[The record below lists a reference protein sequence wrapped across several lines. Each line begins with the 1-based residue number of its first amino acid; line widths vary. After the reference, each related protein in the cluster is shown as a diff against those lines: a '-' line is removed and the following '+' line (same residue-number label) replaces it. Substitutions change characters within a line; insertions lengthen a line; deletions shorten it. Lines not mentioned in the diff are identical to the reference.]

1 MVESN
6 QKGIQDPEEGGLQH
20 QQSTIT
26 ENNDEALK
34 AELAKLEDEL
44 GEGKSFAISK
54 THNISQPDMS
64 NLSICRVDNVEE

>member
-20 QQSTIT
+20 QQSTLT

-44 GEGKSFAISK
+44 GEGKIYIFAILK
-54 THNISQPDMS
+54 THNISQPD
-64 NLSICRVDNVEE
+64 V